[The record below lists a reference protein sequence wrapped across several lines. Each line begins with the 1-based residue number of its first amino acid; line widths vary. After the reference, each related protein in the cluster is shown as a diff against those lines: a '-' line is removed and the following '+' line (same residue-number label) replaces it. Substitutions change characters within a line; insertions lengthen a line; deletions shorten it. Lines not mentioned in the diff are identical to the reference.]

1 MKSNHKSPIWPYLAV
16 LACLFAVC
24 VLAPR
29 GWQQLA
35 RTESIDAHLDAHAPH
50 ISDRTRRWQTPPR
63 QMLAASEAVA
73 QPAAEP
79 ALASEPIRGAAASNE
94 PAWIDAA
101 RRKHFLSHD
110 GACRYRR
117 PAGGPSERSRAS
129 PGLSPEAIARART
142 PGRCSAPPQLAR
154 PARRHGPFRRLP
166 LRLQWPTSYLRRRP
180 RLPKHARRSSIRRP
194 RRCGTRFPSMATR
207 RSAFRCPRRSWPN
220 FRLWLACQARATGP
234 WPPSGCCTSCATRRA
249 AAAPLR
255 KSWANCAARVSK
267 ANSWPPRLPIRACP
281 ARCSGH
287 STRWPGGSRSGIAWL
302 DCRSALRSTPMRW
315 SRSGCR

>member
-94 PAWIDAA
+94 PAWIDV
-101 RRKHFLSHD
+101 R
-110 GACRYRR
+110 
-117 PAGGPSERSRAS
+117 GGNTFSATT
-129 PGLSPEAIARART
+129 ARADT
-142 PGRCSAPPQLAR
+142 AAQPVAQANGPA
-154 PARRHGPFRRLP
+154 PAR
-166 LRLQWPTSYLRRRP
+166 
-180 RLPKHARRSSIRRP
+180 A
-194 RRCGTRFPSMATR
+194 
-207 RSAFRCPRRSWPN
+207 
-220 FRLWLACQARATGP
+220 
-234 WPPSGCCTSCATRRA
+234 
-249 AAAPLR
+249 
-255 KSWANCAARVSK
+255 
-267 ANSWPPRLPIRACP
+267 
-281 ARCSGH
+281 
-287 STRWPGGSRSGIAWL
+287 
-302 DCRSALRSTPMRW
+302 
-315 SRSGCR
+315 